1 MTQLKTVVDPFGEV
15 NVYPAAGGKSRVV
28 ATILMQ
34 PHKEGAQTGIALD
47 GSVISIDRSANAAL
61 YHKGGVTASEIFSGQ
76 APAPPD
82 TAQRFLER
90 LAQSTGTSVRS
101 SPVPQADVPAT
112 AGQPSGAAPTAE
124 PARTYP
130 LEEQKK

>member
-1 MTQLKTVVDPFGEV
+1 MTFNAEIYSYARTRGLFG
-15 NVYPAAGGKSRVV
+15 
-28 ATILMQ
+28 
-34 PHKEGAQTGIALD
+34 GIALD
-47 GSVISIDRSANAAL
+47 GSVISIDRSANASF
-61 YHKGGVTASEIFSGQ
+61 YHKSGVTASEIFSGQ

-90 LAQSTGTSVRS
+90 LAQATRTAIRTS
-101 SPVPQADVPAT
+101 PAPQADVPAT
-112 AGQPSGAAPTAE
+112 AGQPAGAPTAE